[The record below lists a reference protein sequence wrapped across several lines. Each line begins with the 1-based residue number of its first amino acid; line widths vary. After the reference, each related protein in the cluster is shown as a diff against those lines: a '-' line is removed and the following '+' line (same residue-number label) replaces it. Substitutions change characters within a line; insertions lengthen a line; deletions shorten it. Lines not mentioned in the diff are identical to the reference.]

1 MQDDAPVP
9 AVAAAGAAE
18 AGGAGLAAAAEQGS
32 GEQQPK
38 RAKRGEEEGDAM
50 VVDDAAPAG
59 GVPST
64 EVDAAQ
70 RKETLEE
77 RRRRE
82 LEAYFATV
90 AEKPHA
96 PDLSTFLG
104 SPLQYSPQSPCLL
117 GTVDAE
123 NNTALILAI
132 KNTAEKAFFILAR
145 GKDPA
150 YINAQNSKGVTAL
163 NIASHRCVHA
173 CMDGCVDGWM
183 HARLPGIESSW
194 TDRLS
199 APIDPV
205 PSQTTDHSSP
215 FCSIQ
220 GLREA
225 GAGAA
230 GELQGGREHPQHQR
244 LHLAHPG
251 LALRPR
257 GGRAPA
263 AAAWG
268 QRGPAQPQG

>member
-1 MQDDAPVP
+1 MEDDAQVP

-32 GEQQPK
+32 GDQEQLQQPK
-38 RAKRGEEEGDAM
+38 RAKRGEEDEGDAM

-64 EVDAAQ
+64 EADAAQ
-70 RKETLEE
+70 RKETSEE

-82 LEAYFATV
+82 LEAYFATA

-173 CMDGCVDGWM
+173 CMDGC
-183 HARLPGIESSW
+183 
-194 TDRLS
+194 
-199 APIDPV
+199 
-205 PSQTTDHSSP
+205 
-215 FCSIQ
+215 
-220 GLREA
+220 
-225 GAGAA
+225 
-230 GELQGGREHPQHQR
+230 
-244 LHLAHPG
+244 
-251 LALRPR
+251 
-257 GGRAPA
+257 APA
-263 AAAWG
+263 WD
-268 QRGPAQPQG
+268 RIVMDGPAERVY